1 MVKNISEL
9 EDKLDKLKSY
19 ITKEQGKREQIEK
32 QLKDYKEEKDKTY
45 KEIDLLEKVTM
56 LYQKTSEFARE
67 QSKVQIENLVTK
79 SLQFI
84 FESDSRFVIE
94 INELRNKAS
103 ASFYVVNEKG
113 GITIKTKPELSRG
126 GGIVDIVSL
135 ALRIAFLEIHKPII
149 EGPLILDEPAK
160 HVSEEYIYN
169 VGEFLKYSCQMF
181 NRQIIM
187 VTHNQHLSAL
197 GDTSYRVNLEGDK
210 TIVTRVD
217 A

>member
-1 MVKNISEL
+1 M
-9 EDKLDKLKSY
+9 DKLKSFVAKEKGK
-19 ITKEQGKREQIEK
+19 KEQILN
-32 QLKDYKEEKDKTY
+32 QLKEYKKDKDQID
-45 KEIDLLEKVTM
+45 EDVDLLEKVII

-84 FESDSRFVIE
+84 FESDSKFTIE
-94 INELRNKAS
+94 INELRNKAN
-103 ASFYVVNEKG
+103 ASFYVVNEKDG
-113 GITIKTKPELSRG
+113 VTIKVKPELSRG
-126 GGIVDIVSL
+126 GGIVDVVSL
-135 ALRIAFLEIHKPII
+135 ALRIAFLEIHKPMI

-169 VGEFLKYSCQMF
+169 VGDFLNYSCKMF

-197 GDTSYRVNLEGDK
+197 SDNSYRVDLKGSK
-210 TIVTRVD
+210 SVVTNIEI
-217 A
+217 